1 MVFGSCVGLGGNEA
15 TKRLESVRDS
25 RERNS
30 GCVVSKSGVL
40 GGCWEA
46 VWGVGLASDGLDLGA
61 GLVVVCWEGVRSCII
76 CLQSLVEAV
85 EVEAWCWCLGW
96 DYCPVGLV
104 AREMEI
110 SALCL

>member
-1 MVFGSCVGLGGNEA
+1 M
-15 TKRLESVRDS
+15 
-25 RERNS
+25 
-30 GCVVSKSGVL
+30 
-40 GGCWEA
+40 
-46 VWGVGLASDGLDLGA
+46 GLASDGLDLGA

-104 AREMEI
+104 TRGMEVSTLFPQGTYFLTI
-110 SALCL
+110 SVADCDLICVGP